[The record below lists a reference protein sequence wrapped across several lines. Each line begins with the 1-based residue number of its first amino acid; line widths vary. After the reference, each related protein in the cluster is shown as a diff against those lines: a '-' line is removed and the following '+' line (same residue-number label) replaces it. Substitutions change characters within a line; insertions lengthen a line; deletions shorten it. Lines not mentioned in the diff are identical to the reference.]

1 MVFLYQQAC
10 VRQPA
15 FFGVTD
21 GVEKVTLRPFPVVW
35 PPLKWSTVRG
45 FILTQADKFALRK
58 YLSRLKLVFASDTGS
73 YTLYFLAGSN
83 RWALFLSDNKST
95 QNEACK
101 ELAGTD
107 PAYYIY
113 VAKY

>member
-73 YTLYFLAGSN
+73 YTLYFLDGSSF
-83 RWALFLSDNKST
+83 WQAPP
-95 QNEACK
+95 
-101 ELAGTD
+101 TD
-107 PAYYIY
+107 
-113 VAKY
+113 

>member
-10 VRQPA
+10 VRQPP

-73 YTLYFLAGSN
+73 YTLYFLPISLQKSLKAVPSV
-83 RWALFLSDNKST
+83 FLQIWLISLKKTIHLCAIFVIS
-95 QNEACK
+95 
-101 ELAGTD
+101 
-107 PAYYIY
+107 
-113 VAKY
+113 